1 MRVVAGVIGVL
12 VVLGTMSSLLRTLV
26 VPRALRSKM
35 TQVVQ
40 TCIRV
45 PLQAVADRL
54 GAFERKDRVLAHAGP
69 VTIIGNLLV
78 WLAGFLLGYGLLL
91 YAISDLPLDTAF
103 REAGSSLFTLGFASS
118 NRGQL
123 TFVDF
128 AAAVTGPT
136 SIGILVGYLPALY
149 GAYARREA
157 EVTLLEVRGGHPA
170 WGPEILARHADVDL
184 LDSLIDMYRD
194 WERWSADIR
203 ESHTSY
209 GVLIHFRSPVADR
222 NWLIGL
228 LAVMDSAALHLA
240 FNPEASNARAVR
252 LSLRAGF
259 VGLRDIAAV
268 ERIPY
273 DPDPSP
279 DGPIQLTYEKFL
291 RGYERM
297 RDRGYD
303 MKRSPE
309 EAWPHF
315 RGWRVNYESIAYALA
330 YRIDAVPAPWSGPRR
345 TSEEPESVVA
355 VRDRRPTTVPRG

>member
-1 MRVVAGVIGVL
+1 MRVIVGIVGAV
-12 VVLGTMSSLLRTLV
+12 VVLSTISSLLRTLV
-26 VPRALRSKM
+26 VPRALRSRI

-40 TCIRV
+40 TSVRV
-45 PLQAVADRL
+45 PLQLVADRL
-54 GAFERKDRVLAHAGP
+54 DRFELKDRVLAYGAP
-69 VTIIGNLLV
+69 VTIVCNLLV

-91 YAISDLPLDTAF
+91 FSVSPMPLAVAM

-118 NRGQL
+118 DRGQL
-123 TFVDF
+123 TIVDF
-128 AAAVTGPT
+128 VAAVTGPT
-136 SIGILVGYLPALY
+136 AIGILVGYLPALY

-184 LDSLIDMYRD
+184 LDGLYDLYRD
-194 WERWSADIR
+194 WERWCADIR

-209 GVLIHFRSPVADR
+209 ATLIHFRSPVADR

-240 FNPEASNARAVR
+240 FNPSTPQARTVR
-252 LSLRAGF
+252 LALRAGF
-259 VGLRDIAAV
+259 VSLRDIARV
-268 ERIPY
+268 ERIPF

-279 DGPIQLTYEKFL
+279 DGPIELTYEKFL
-291 RGYERM
+291 IGVKRM
-297 RDRGYD
+297 RAGKYTMERE
-303 MKRSPE
+303 PE
-309 EAWPHF
+309 AAWPHF

-345 TSEEPESVVA
+345 TSQEPLSVVS
-355 VRDRRPTTVPRG
+355 VIDRRPAIR